1 MGKWR
6 RASGWRRGKKGPSPG
21 ELHWYYGSSKL
32 LGCLTFL
39 RCPDLHSRRLKSS
52 LFPGYLL
59 LIDVHISV
67 SNPLHSFIT
76 PSYFNSEHYT
86 KSPPSSPSTIRTS
99 LFRFY
104 CVLPDPRLMTDPACA
119 DSSFSPTVGLPAM
132 HGNSHYLHYTLRRD
146 LDKYNLHE

>member
-1 MGKWR
+1 VGKWR

-39 RCPDLHSRRLKSS
+39 RCPDLHSRRLKVLCFPVIYFLSMYIS
-52 LFPGYLL
+52 LYLIPSIRSL
-59 LIDVHISV
+59 LPPILTL
-67 SNPLHSFIT
+67 SN
-76 PSYFNSEHYT
+76 YT

-119 DSSFSPTVGLPAM
+119 DSSLSPTVGLPAI
-132 HGNSHYLHYTLRRD
+132 HGNSHYLHSPTRSR
-146 LDKYNLHE
+146 